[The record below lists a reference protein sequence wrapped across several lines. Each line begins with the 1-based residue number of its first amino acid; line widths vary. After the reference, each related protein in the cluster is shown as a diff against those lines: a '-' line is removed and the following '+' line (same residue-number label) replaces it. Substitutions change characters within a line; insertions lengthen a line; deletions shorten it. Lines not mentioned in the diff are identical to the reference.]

1 MHPANSQA
9 VKPAKR
15 FDLHSLINEC
25 SAKIAIELPRSKIVG
40 KFFLARR
47 SNNGAGTLDKL
58 VNPGDVVALAA
69 PSTNPNLFGLT
80 NRGYTGCS
88 YNIANGTLSFQ

>member
-1 MHPANSQA
+1 M
-9 VKPAKR
+9 
-15 FDLHSLINEC
+15 
-25 SAKIAIELPRSKIVG
+25 G

-88 YNIANGTLSFQ
+88 YNIANGTLSFQKLLSSNAFPRRYKREPGED